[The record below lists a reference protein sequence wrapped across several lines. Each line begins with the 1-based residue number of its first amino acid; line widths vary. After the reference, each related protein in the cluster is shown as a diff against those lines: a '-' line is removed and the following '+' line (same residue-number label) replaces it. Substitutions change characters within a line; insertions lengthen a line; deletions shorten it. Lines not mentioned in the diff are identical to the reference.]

1 MSIKLKTSKA
11 VKDKDDVIVLLGSGD
26 SEETYVLS
34 DTEQQYL
41 QKQLKSKK
49 DVIAVN
55 QYQRWVFL
63 VSPVTEESAEY
74 ALETYRK
81 RGASLYQTLKQ
92 EGVKKIKISGGET
105 AQILALTEGLAL
117 AAYQFSTYRKDLKE
131 NLSSN
136 VKEVSLVHPE
146 VSSRDVQ
153 EVSNIVVGTFLARDL
168 VNEPVISLNAEKL
181 SRAFKKAGKDSGF
194 KVEVFDKAKIKSL
207 KMGGLLGVNAG
218 SPDPPTFNI
227 LEYKSDKAVNK
238 QPYVIVGKGVTYDTG
253 GLSLKP
259 STSMDTMKSDM
270 GGSAAV
276 IGTMVAVAKNK
287 LPIHL
292 IGLVPAT
299 DNRPGGNA
307 IVPGD
312 VITISDGT
320 TVEVL
325 NTDAEGRLIL
335 ADALSF
341 AKKYK
346 PALVI
351 DLATLT
357 GAAAVAIGKEGMVMM
372 GSDSDDYK
380 NQLKQAG
387 EATYERLVEFPLWKE
402 YRDYLKS
409 DIADLKNIGG
419 RMAGAIT
426 AGMFLKHFTDYAW
439 IHLDI
444 AGVAFLDSLDSYR
457 GKNGTGAGVRLL
469 YHFFK
474 KLAHSAE

>member
-1 MSIKLKTSKA
+1 MSIKLKTAKSI
-11 VKDKDDVIVLLGSGD
+11 KDKDDLIVLIGNDESYELG
-26 SEETYVLS
+26 EA
-34 DTEQQYL
+34 EQQYL
-41 QKQLKSKK
+41 QQKIKDKK
-49 DVIAVN
+49 DIIPIN
-55 QYQRWVFL
+55 QYQRWVFFIT
-63 VSPVTEESAEY
+63 PVAEESTEY
-74 ALETYRK
+74 TLETYRK
-81 RGASLYQTLKQ
+81 RGASLYQALRQ
-92 EGVKKIKISGGET
+92 EGIKKIKISGGE
-105 AQILALTEGLAL
+105 APQLLAL
-117 AAYQFSTYRKDLKE
+117 AEGFLLASYEFSTYRKDLKE
-131 NLSSN
+131 GVSAQI
-136 VKEVSLVHPE
+136 KEVSLVHAE
-146 VSSRDVQ
+146 VGSQ
-153 EVSNIVVGTFLARDL
+153 EVREINNIVAGTFLARDL

-181 SRAFKKAGKDSGF
+181 SKAFKKAGKDSDF

-227 LEYKSDKAVNK
+227 LEYKSEKAVNK

-276 IGTMVAVAKNK
+276 IGTMMAVAKNK
-287 LPIHL
+287 LPLHL

-335 ADALSF
+335 ADALAF

-357 GAAAVAIGKEGMVMM
+357 GAAAVAIGKEGMVVM
-372 GSDSDDYK
+372 GSASEEYK

-387 EATYERLVEFPLWKE
+387 EETYERLVEFPLWKE

-426 AGMFLKHFTDYAW
+426 AGTFLKHFTDYEW

-444 AGVAFLDSLDSYR
+444 AGVAFLNSPDGYR

-474 KLAHSAE
+474 RLAHLAE